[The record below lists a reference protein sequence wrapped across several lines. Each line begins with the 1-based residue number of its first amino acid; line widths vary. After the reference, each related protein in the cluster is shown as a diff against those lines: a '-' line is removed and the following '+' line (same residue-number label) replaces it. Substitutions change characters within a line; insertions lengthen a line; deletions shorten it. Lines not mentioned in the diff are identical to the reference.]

1 MYRAVCIGF
10 HLNRRVVFLLPH
22 YGILYPVEYVRSSL
36 IKLKSCAGSRVTGD
50 CSTTFTMR
58 MPGASVRITLRR
70 ARAAM
75 ALAALS
81 GDAQCIIF
89 SQLCNVLD
97 PRVAVD
103 FGSITNEL
111 WAATQA
117 LRQQLRADREA
128 ATALC
133 LKMGMRSC

>member
-1 MYRAVCIGF
+1 VYRAVCIGF

-89 SQLCNVLD
+89 SQRLQQRQ
-97 PRVAVD
+97 P
-103 FGSITNEL
+103 G
-111 WAATQA
+111 AAG
-117 LRQQLRADREA
+117 ADAGA
-128 ATALC
+128 AAAAE
-133 LKMGMRSC
+133 G